1 MRHILFRTAEL
12 YNREQ
17 VSQIN
22 EAISK
27 NFIPAED
34 GAAKQANK
42 SSEVKFLRLGKIGNI
57 INPFIQFCLSAN
69 IDIFGFDLYP
79 LNSDKIVNYN
89 IYKKDTEYSWHTDG
103 EPLSP
108 IRDIKLTCL
117 LNLSEDDYSGGD
129 LFLFD
134 GGQEKKTEK
143 FNNPGTAII
152 FPSFINHKVSK
163 LISGKRTTLAIWW
176 YGPKFR

>member
-1 MRHILFRTAEL
+1 
-12 YNREQ
+12 
-17 VSQIN
+17 
-22 EAISK
+22 
-27 NFIPAED
+27 
-34 GAAKQANK
+34 
-42 SSEVKFLRLGKIGNI
+42 
-57 INPFIQFCLSAN
+57 
-69 IDIFGFDLYP
+69 
-79 LNSDKIVNYN
+79 
-89 IYKKDTEYSWHTDG
+89 
-103 EPLSP
+103 LSP

-163 LISGKRTTLAIWW
+163 LISGKRNTLAIWW